1 MWELLWTSGICLGCQ
16 GEPSGAWSW
25 AQLLKNPVA
34 GPRRAGLFYCPLLP
48 LVGCVKLVVTFYV
61 KRVSVMC
68 TQPSVRPWRAVH
80 AQTVFL
86 ALAFL
91 SFGLAT
97 ATLGYALLQCVSSA
111 AVAAP
116 RGGGRARW
124 GPARHCRCGAERD
137 LEDTKPLLVTKR
149 GRSIEPR

>member
-1 MWELLWTSGICLGCQ
+1 M
-16 GEPSGAWSW
+16 
-25 AQLLKNPVA
+25 
-34 GPRRAGLFYCPLLP
+34 
-48 LVGCVKLVVTFYV
+48 KLVVTFYV

-111 AVAAP
+111 AVAAL
-116 RGGGRARW
+116 RGSREVGASQALPVRCRA
-124 GPARHCRCGAERD
+124 
-137 LEDTKPLLVTKR
+137 
-149 GRSIEPR
+149 